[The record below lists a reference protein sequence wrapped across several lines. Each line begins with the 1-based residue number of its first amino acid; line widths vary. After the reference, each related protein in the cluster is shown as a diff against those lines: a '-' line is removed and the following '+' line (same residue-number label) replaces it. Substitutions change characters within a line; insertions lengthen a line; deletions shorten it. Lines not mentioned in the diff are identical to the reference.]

1 MRHYESVTLTDR
13 MGILRHKG
21 PYSYRKAGRL
31 YLIVLTLFVLVELAS
46 CSRFEKY
53 LYCPLGRAS
62 CEGIGIDAYL
72 VLDEFNEPAFV
83 EVRRVNPK
91 DHWYFRTEE
100 IIFRAYG
107 AEDLKMKRDTIGIR
121 FQLFSHSSDLAA
133 PDAVFSLDVLPINET
148 FELHL
153 ASE

>member
-1 MRHYESVTLTDR
+1 MSETLTNR
-13 MGILRHKG
+13 VELKR
-21 PYSYRKAGRL
+21 RECL
-31 YLIVLTLFVLVELAS
+31 YLCQRAIPLFMAVQALCLIVGFVS
-46 CSRFEKY
+46 CTSYEKN
-53 LYCPLGRAS
+53 LYCPLGSAF

-72 VLDEFNEPAFV
+72 VLDEFNQPAFV
-83 EVRRVNPK
+83 EVRRVDPK

-121 FQLFSHSSDLAA
+121 FQLYSASSDLAE
-133 PDAVFSLDVLPINET
+133 PDTVFSLDVLPINET

-153 ASE
+153 ASD